1 MTVMQK
7 MDVAAI
13 EGSIGPRIIPVTPEG
28 FPRNNLT
35 TLFLFKET
43 VSGAGFKDE
52 VSGNFYPFSGTAAP
66 QAGGGVQ
73 LSGNSMIVGPEFNIQ
88 ARWTIMI
95 GLTQPAQGTGLP
107 ARRTWA
113 SIGTWGLRG
122 INVWINPNSG
132 DDVSVNALHPL
143 YARNMVSGA
152 EAANWPGIQRP
163 WVAQYGKPQTVVM
176 RHHGGGNVSFQ
187 QRKGNAVRQAS
198 SVWDMDA
205 ITGPTGVKSALQALN
220 IGAIAGYDGG
230 STIYDCAAIHTI
242 RDLTEAEIR
251 KFTAAHEALAATRG
265 RS

>member
-1 MTVMQK
+1 MLGSRTRS
-7 MDVAAI
+7 AATFI
-13 EGSIGPRIIPVTPEG
+13 RFPELQHRR
-28 FPRNNLT
+28 P
-35 TLFLFKET
+35 
-43 VSGAGFKDE
+43 
-52 VSGNFYPFSGTAAP
+52 AA
-66 QAGGGVQ
+66 GVQ